1 MHAVELV
8 REYEKAKAGIVGL
21 SEVNRLGVMVA
32 GLDFNC
38 QPNLLGASDAAG
50 MVHCLSYLCRQR
62 CMSTAPSARVASCCD
77 V

>member
-1 MHAVELV
+1 MHVIELV

-50 MVHCLSYLCRQR
+50 GNGPLPFILVQAALYVYGTLG
-62 CMSTAPSARVASCCD
+62 TSCQLL
-77 V
+77 